1 MSQRIFRLLLLAT
14 AGFAAVG
21 VLAGDDHDEARRL
34 RRDDEILPLE
44 TIVERAGLGADSR
57 ILEVETEF
65 EHGRR
70 VYEIEYVT
78 AGGRI
83 MEVVVDARSGEV
95 LDREAH

>member
-14 AGFAAVG
+14 AGLAAVG

>member
-1 MSQRIFRLLLLAT
+1 MRRKIILLLTLA
-14 AGFAAVG
+14 AGGLTLAN
-21 VLAGDDHDEARRL
+21 VLADDDHEEARRL

-44 TIVERAGLGADSR
+44 TIVERAGLGADTR

-65 EHGRR
+65 EYGRR

-78 AGGRI
+78 AGGRV

-95 LDREAH
+95 LQQEGH